1 MSNTNLTG
9 ETKSVINCTIFTQP
23 REIEKGA
30 KPGETISDSG
40 KNRLKLVAGNESME
54 LSANDLKINESGK
67 RENGSSRK
75 DMKDFKAKRER
86 QVKFAPY
93 QKQEARKEERQGT
106 DTERDI

>member
-40 KNRLKLVAGNESME
+40 KNRLQLVAGNEPME
-54 LSANDLKINESGK
+54 LSANNIEIDESGK
-67 RENGSSRK
+67 RGNGSSRK
-75 DMKDFKAKRER
+75 DMNDFKTKRAR

-93 QKQEARKEERQGT
+93 QRQEARTET
-106 DTERDI
+106 DNERDI